1 MEVKVVVPGLEKL
14 VDVVSSGVGSV
25 AGPMLAPW
33 RARRER
39 EARLIHAEGDAVV
52 LSIQTQ
58 ARAEA
63 RRLLVA
69 DRGLVTGEIELGDA
83 IRQRIEFQERKRQAN
98 IVAVVDQ
105 AALELGD
112 SSVPEVEPNHDW
124 TARFF
129 GEVQDVSSEDM
140 QVLWGR
146 VLAGEV
152 REPGLTSMRTLG
164 ILKDLDADTAV
175 LFSRLCSAAVF
186 LMGGDG
192 EIFDGRV
199 PSLGADAGQNSLA
212 IFGLGFGALNRLNEH
227 GLIIADYNSYHTYE
241 VVDDS
246 QRASELYLQHQG
258 VSWDCDIEGE
268 DRKSVPV
275 KLHGVAMTV
284 AGCEL
289 SRVVSQEPVEEY
301 TEALKRFLQRK
312 FRLRMRQIE
321 DESAPV
327 ELP

>member
-1 MEVKVVVPGLEKL
+1 MVPGLEKL

-39 EARLIHAEGDAVV
+39 EVKLIHVEGEAEV
-52 LSIQTQ
+52 LSIQAKAQ
-58 ARAEA
+58 AEA

-69 DRGLVTGEIELGDA
+69 DRGLVMGEIELGDA
-83 IRQRIEFQERKRQAN
+83 IRQRMEFQERKRQVN

-112 SSVPEVEPNHDW
+112 SGVPTVEPDHDW

-146 VLAGEV
+146 VLVGEV

-164 ILKDLDADTAV
+164 ILKDLDAGTAG

-199 PSLGADAGQNSLA
+199 PSLGGNAGQNSLA
-212 IFGLGFGALNRLNEH
+212 TFGLGFGVLNRLNEH
-227 GLIIADYNSYHTYE
+227 GLIIADYNSYYSY
-241 VVDDS
+241 VLVDDS
-246 QRASELYLQHQG
+246 QRTSGYLQHQG
-258 VSWDCDIEGE
+258 VSWDFDTEGE

-275 KLHGVAMTV
+275 KLHGVAMTA

-301 TEALKRFLQRK
+301 TEALKRFLQQK

-321 DESAPV
+321 DESPPV
-327 ELP
+327 EQP

>member
-39 EARLIHAEGDAVV
+39 EAEV
-52 LSIQTQ
+52 LSIQAEAQ
-58 ARAEA
+58 AEA

-69 DRGLVTGEIELGDA
+69 DRGLVMREIELGDA
-83 IRQRIEFQERKRQAN
+83 IRQRMEFQERKRQVN

-112 SSVPEVEPNHDW
+112 SGVPAVEPDHDW

-164 ILKDLDADTAV
+164 ILKDLDAGTAG

-199 PSLGADAGQNSLA
+199 PSLGGGMQGKTRWQHS
-212 IFGLGFGALNRLNEH
+212 GL
-227 GLIIADYNSYHTYE
+227 
-241 VVDDS
+241 
-246 QRASELYLQHQG
+246 
-258 VSWDCDIEGE
+258 VSG
-268 DRKSVPV
+268 
-275 KLHGVAMTV
+275 
-284 AGCEL
+284 
-289 SRVVSQEPVEEY
+289 Y
-301 TEALKRFLQRK
+301 
-312 FRLRMRQIE
+312 
-321 DESAPV
+321 
-327 ELP
+327 

>member
-1 MEVKVVVPGLEKL
+1 MEIRVEVPGLEKL

-33 RARRER
+33 RARRAR
-39 EARLIHAEGDAVV
+39 EARLIHAEGEAEV
-52 LSIQTQ
+52 LSIQAQ
-58 ARAEA
+58 AQAEA

-69 DRGLVTGEIELGDA
+69 HSDLVMGEIELGHTV
-83 IRQRIEFQERKRQAN
+83 RQRIEFQERKRQAN
-98 IVAVVDQ
+98 IEAVANR

-112 SSVPEVEPNHDW
+112 SSAPAVEPDHDW

-152 REPGLTSMRTLG
+152 RKPGLTSMRTLG
-164 ILKDLDADTAV
+164 ILKDLDSDTAG

-186 LMGGDG
+186 LMGSDS
-192 EIFDGRV
+192 EIFDARV
-199 PSLGADAGQNSLA
+199 PSLGGNAGQNSLET
-212 IFGLGFGALNRLNEH
+212 FGLGYGALNRLNEH
-227 GLIIADYNSYHTYE
+227 GLIITDYNSYFTY
-241 VVDDS
+241 VVFDDS
-246 QRASELYLQHQG
+246 QGISACLQHQG
-258 VSWDCDIEGE
+258 VSWAWDIEGE

-275 KLHGVAMTV
+275 KLHGVALTV

-289 SRVVSQEPVEEY
+289 SGVVSQEPVEEY
-301 TEALKRFLQRK
+301 TEALKAFLQRS

-321 DESAPV
+321 DASAPV
-327 ELP
+327 EQP

>member
-1 MEVKVVVPGLEKL
+1 MQIPLCYSRGCVRRRCFLWEAMARSLT
-14 VDVVSSGVGSV
+14 VGCHRWGRMQGKTRWQYS
-25 AGPMLAPW
+25 
-33 RARRER
+33 
-39 EARLIHAEGDAVV
+39 
-52 LSIQTQ
+52 
-58 ARAEA
+58 
-63 RRLLVA
+63 
-69 DRGLVTGEIELGDA
+69 GLV
-83 IRQRIEFQERKRQAN
+83 
-98 IVAVVDQ
+98 
-105 AALELGD
+105 
-112 SSVPEVEPNHDW
+112 
-124 TARFF
+124 
-129 GEVQDVSSEDM
+129 
-140 QVLWGR
+140 
-146 VLAGEV
+146 
-152 REPGLTSMRTLG
+152 
-164 ILKDLDADTAV
+164 
-175 LFSRLCSAAVF
+175 
-186 LMGGDG
+186 
-192 EIFDGRV
+192 
-199 PSLGADAGQNSLA
+199 
-212 IFGLGFGALNRLNEH
+212 FGALNRLNEH